1 MTIKQIQKKFN
12 QNGYKTFSFNLFK
25 KKYFIVI
32 KNVKI
37 KVFCS
42 SRAAYSYFF
51 IKQMIEKIK

>member
-51 IKQMIEKIK
+51 YKIND